1 MPSSPNGPSFEEQNN
16 GDAASPGTGSL
27 LQTRRS
33 WIHALSRILSPLRV
47 RNYRLLFAGQLI
59 SNVGDIFYAVALP
72 WFMLSNGGGAQAL
85 GIVLTAYGVPRV
97 GSVLL
102 GGLLSDRYQ
111 PRKVMLLADS
121 MRTLLMGMLAGLVA
135 RGHPALWMLCTVS
148 ALEGTFAGL
157 FIPAAWSVVPSLLTD
172 DVLQAGNALTTSSA
186 QVAGIVGA
194 GIAGAVVAW
203 LQPAGALAIDALTFV
218 VSAGTLAA
226 IREKQELPT
235 AQQDTTEKREVAP
248 ASERTGHELSPQVPR
263 TFWRL
268 LRTSRD
274 LQITLILVIF
284 MNLGSGGTLQ
294 VALPAFAHDQL
305 KAAASGYGFIL
316 AGFAIGALMG
326 AVVAGGLGR
335 IPYRYLIGLSCFIM
349 QAGAMTLVPLLG
361 SVAAASCIMVIAGAM
376 NSLGNV
382 ILVTQVQQIFPRH
395 LMGRIMS
402 AFAFTNFGL
411 YPLSVAVA
419 GIIVAHY
426 GPISVFVMNG
436 ILIAVPCIIGGFQRE
451 FRGL

>member
-1 MPSSPNGPSFEEQNN
+1 MSSSPNGPSFEEQDN
-16 GDAASPGTGSL
+16 GNAASPDTRSL
-27 LQTRRS
+27 RPMSRA
-33 WIHALSRILSPLRV
+33 WIHAVSSVVSPLRV

-85 GIVLTAYGVPRV
+85 GIVLTAYGLPRV

-102 GGLLSDRYQ
+102 GGALSDRFQ
-111 PRKVMLLADS
+111 PRQVMLLADS

-135 RGHPALWMLCTVS
+135 AGHPALWMLCTVS
-148 ALEGTFAGL
+148 ALVGIFDGL

-172 DVLQAGNALTTSSA
+172 DVLQAGNALTTSST

-194 GIAGAVVAW
+194 GIAGVVVAW

-226 IREKQELPT
+226 IREKQEHST
-235 AQQDTTEKREVAP
+235 AQQDAAEKMEGAP
-248 ASERTGHELSPQVPR
+248 ASEGTGQEISPPVPR

-268 LRTSRD
+268 LRTSRY

-284 MNLGSGGTLQ
+284 MNLGSGGTLE

-305 KAAASGYGFIL
+305 KAAASGYGFML
-316 AGFAIGALMG
+316 AGFAIGALIG

-335 IPYRYLIGLSCFIM
+335 IPYRYLIALSCFLI
-349 QAGAMTLVPLLG
+349 QAGAMTLVPFLG
-361 SVAAASCIMVIAGAM
+361 SVAAASCSMVIAGAM

-402 AFAFTNFGL
+402 AFALTNFGL

-426 GPISVFVMNG
+426 GPIAVFVMNG
-436 ILIAVPCIIGGFQRE
+436 VLVAVPCIIGGFQRE
-451 FRGL
+451 LREL